1 MDALSVVVFQL
12 IVSSICFAV
21 DGTKRLF
28 IFTNVCLCRNKRS
41 YSWRVDS
48 FLHLHGELMKRKVKL
63 LRRRSELSPASLS
76 SKEKKGKLPPSSK
89 ECFPRLSSFPKQ
101 QQPSTTKFYFAQIF
115 LLVDNDDGVFRR
127 HPPFRLLP
135 LGHRVHPLHPHL
147 LHLFQYL
154 LLFISSCLPET
165 SIFCS
170 IALIFNPYSP

>member
-1 MDALSVVVFQL
+1 
-12 IVSSICFAV
+12 
-21 DGTKRLF
+21 
-28 IFTNVCLCRNKRS
+28 
-41 YSWRVDS
+41 
-48 FLHLHGELMKRKVKL
+48 MKRKVKL
-63 LRRRSELSPASLS
+63 LRRRSELTPASLS

-147 LHLFQYL
+147 LHHHPVGPGVRL
-154 LLFISSCLPET
+154 LKQSRMLRQTKLCKTFLSPSFGPFLVHCSDQMV
-165 SIFCS
+165 SICGMIDKSWVQFH
-170 IALIFNPYSP
+170 